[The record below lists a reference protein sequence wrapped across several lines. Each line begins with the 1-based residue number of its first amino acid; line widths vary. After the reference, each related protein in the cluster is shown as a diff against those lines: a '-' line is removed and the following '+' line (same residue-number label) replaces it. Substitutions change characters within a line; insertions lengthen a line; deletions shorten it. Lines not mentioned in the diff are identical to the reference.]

1 MTNPLTTHTQ
11 TPQTLSEAQIAQ
23 LYTLYQTYYG
33 GTTPE
38 LFCRDLQEKDQILI
52 LQDNQAPIGFTT
64 LKIIHSQH
72 QNQPIRAIFSGDTI
86 IRHQY
91 WGSQTLPLAW
101 CELVGKIQAQQP
113 HIPLYWLLI
122 VKGDRTYRYLNVFSK
137 QYYPNRKTPP
147 PPPPQNQKHN
157 QPPQP
162 HGAPYLTHNPIQH
175 NPPTQGHLKARW
187 HNSAAGR
194 NPEAQF
200 FAEKNPHYQQGD
212 ELVCLTLLDAGNLK
226 SFALRGFLA
235 GQAAQQQAA

>member
-1 MTNPLTTHTQ
+1 M
-11 TPQTLSEAQIAQ
+11 
-23 LYTLYQTYYG
+23 
-33 GTTPE
+33 
-38 LFCRDLQEKDQILI
+38 QEKDQILI
-52 LQDNQAPIGFTT
+52 LQDGNTPVGFTT
-64 LKIIHSQH
+64 RKIIRAEH
-72 QNQPIRAIFSGDTI
+72 QNQPVRAVFSGDTI
-86 IRHQY
+86 IHHQY

-101 CELVGKIQAQQP
+101 CELIGKIQAQQP
-113 HIPLYWLLI
+113 RIPLYWLLI

-147 PPPPQNQKHN
+147 PPQNQN
-157 QPPQP
+157 QINHLAPERFGAHYLPERSIVHYPQS
-162 HGAPYLTHNPIQH
+162 
-175 NPPTQGHLKARW
+175 QGHLKARW

-235 GQAAQQQAA
+235 GQAAQQQAACGA

>member
-52 LQDNQAPIGFTT
+52 LQDNQTPIGFTT
-64 LKIIHSQH
+64 LKIIRSQH

-86 IRHQY
+86 IHHQY

-101 CELVGKIQAQQP
+101 CELVGKIQAQEP

-137 QYYPNRKTPP
+137 QYYPNRKTPTP
-147 PPPPQNQKHN
+147 PEIQSLINQLARERFGAHYHPQRGIVHY
-157 QPPQP
+157 PQS
-162 HGAPYLTHNPIQH
+162 
-175 NPPTQGHLKARW
+175 QGHLA
-187 HNSAAGR
+187 
-194 NPEAQF
+194 EAPPVAVRSGTRAFGIADSRGHDDCAQL
-200 FAEKNPHYQQGD
+200 D
-212 ELVCLTLLDAGNLK
+212 ELSRLQAP
-226 SFALRGFLA
+226 LRGRLCWRCPA
-235 GQAAQQQAA
+235 VGPAAR

>member
-52 LQDNQAPIGFTT
+52 LQDNQTPIGFTT

-86 IRHQY
+86 IHHQY

-101 CELVGKIQAQQP
+101 CELVGKIQAQES

-137 QYYPNRKTPP
+137 QYYPNRKTPTKRRRP
-147 PPPPQNQKHN
+147 PLGGSARNIPTKPALHPRPRDSPP
-157 QPPQP
+157 
-162 HGAPYLTHNPIQH
+162 GAWTRGPGSVP
-175 NPPTQGHLKARW
+175 KD
-187 HNSAAGR
+187 SGR
-194 NPEAQF
+194 A
-200 FAEKNPHYQQGD
+200 
-212 ELVCLTLLDAGNLK
+212 
-226 SFALRGFLA
+226 
-235 GQAAQQQAA
+235 